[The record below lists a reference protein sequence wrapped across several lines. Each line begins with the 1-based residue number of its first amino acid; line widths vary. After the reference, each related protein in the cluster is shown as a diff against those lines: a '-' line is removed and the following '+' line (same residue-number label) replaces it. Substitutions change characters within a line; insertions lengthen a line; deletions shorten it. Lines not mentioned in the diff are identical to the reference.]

1 MKTVSKRLLAA
12 ALSSLM
18 LLSLLSGC
26 GAYQGKSSST
36 SSATKTSSDSKTFRT
51 YMTTEPPTLD
61 PQHVNSMA
69 GADILYNIMDGLMRD
84 NNGKIEPGVA
94 TKYEVSSDGLTYTF
108 HLRDDAKWSDGVAV
122 KAGDFV
128 YALQRLMDPKTAAE
142 GAYMGEILKNAKAIE
157 AGKMAVDKLG
167 ITAPDD
173 KTVVITLDHPA
184 AYFPTMLSTAAYFP
198 VRKDIVEKYGKSF
211 ASSASKNVYNG
222 PFVLQKWAHD
232 SKLTLVKNEKFWN
245 KDEVKLN
252 TVEISILTD
261 QNTPI
266 SMYETGDLDYVDVP
280 ANSLDQYRD
289 KATPYYTGGMD
300 YLMINLKSTNK
311 VLANKDFRKALSYGI
326 NRNAYAKLSRNDM
339 NEPLSRAVLPIM
351 QGTSGQ
357 WGKEYPYTP
366 YPLNGDNTKAKEY
379 LQKAMSEL
387 GITDLSKMTF
397 KLNYAEADSTRQIV
411 ETLQAQWKQNLGI
424 TVTLNPLPYAVLY
437 DNQTK
442 EDFEMMYTGWVPDY
456 DDPNAFLELFST
468 DGGNNR
474 SQYSNPEFDK
484 YMTAAQKTTD
494 PKTRFDALF
503 QAEKIVTDD
512 LPIINLDATR
522 GFYLINSKVKN
533 YSPYYVGT
541 NMNFIQTEI
550 K

>member
-36 SSATKTSSDSKTFRT
+36 SSGKSGSTSKTFRLS
-51 YMTTEPPTLD
+51 MTTEPPTLD
-61 PQHVNSMA
+61 SSLCNSMP

-128 YALQRLMDPKTAAE
+128 YALQRLVDPQTAAG
-142 GAYMGEILKNAKAIE
+142 GAYMGEILKNAKAIL
-157 AGKMAVDKLG
+157 AGKMKPDQLG
-167 ITAPDD
+167 VTAPDD

-184 AYFPTMLSTAAYFP
+184 AYFPTMLSSAAYFP
-198 VRKDIVEKYGKSF
+198 LRKDIVEKYGKSF
-211 ASSASKNVYNG
+211 ASSADKNVYNG
-222 PFVLQKWAHD
+222 PFVLKKWAHD
-232 SKLTLVKNEKFWN
+232 SKLTLVKNDKYWN
-245 KDEVKLN
+245 KDAVKLN
-252 TVEISILTD
+252 KVEVYILTD

-266 SMYETGDLDYVDVP
+266 GMYETGDLDYVDVP
-280 ANSLDQYRD
+280 SASFDQYKA
-289 KATPYYTGGMD
+289 KATAYYTGGMD
-300 YLMINLKSTNK
+300 YLQINLKSGNK
-311 VLANKDFRKALSYGI
+311 ALANKNFRKALSYGI
-326 NRNAYAKLSRNDM
+326 NRNAYAKLSRNNM

-351 QGTSGQ
+351 QGTSEQ
-357 WGKEYPYTP
+357 WGKEYPFTP
-366 YPLNGDNTKAKEY
+366 YPLDGDNTTAKEY
-379 LQKAMSEL
+379 LKKAMSEL
-387 GITDLSKMTF
+387 GVTDVSQLTF

-411 ETLQAQWKQNLGI
+411 ETIQAQWKQNLGI
-424 TVTLNPLPYAVLY
+424 TVKLNPVPYAVLY
-437 DNQTK
+437 DDQAK

-468 DGGNNR
+468 GGAYNY
-474 SQYSNPEFDK
+474 SQYSNAEFDK
-484 YMTAAQKTTD
+484 YMTAAQQTTD
-494 PKTRFDALF
+494 TKTRFDALF
-503 QAEKIVTDD
+503 QAEKVVTDD
-512 LPIINLDATR
+512 LPLINLDATKAY
-522 GFYLINSKVKN
+522 FLKSDKLKN

-541 NMNFIQTEI
+541 NMNFIGTEI